1 MVNKR
6 TVNVANTN
14 CSAIS
19 VGRAAAAGG
28 RCVTMNG
35 WPAGRPGA
43 CAIESVSDIYA
54 AGIARCHGGSVT
66 EDRLGT
72 YWGCDGR

>member
-14 CSAIS
+14 CRAL
-19 VGRAAAAGG
+19 VGRAAAADG
-28 RCVTMNG
+28 RCVTIERFAWG
-35 WPAGRPGA
+35 PAQSPA
-43 CAIESVSDIYA
+43 
-54 AGIARCHGGSVT
+54 GSVT